1 MKYLFIGGS
10 RDGELNAVA
19 SSHEW
24 IRMPVRPTL
33 DETLGNLHPIQL
45 EYEEYR
51 MFTIG
56 GENTD
61 FILYAISGM
70 SPNQIIN
77 RLILGYR
84 KP

>member
-10 RDGELNAVA
+10 RDGELHAVKT
-19 SSHEW
+19 SREW

-33 DETLGNLHPIQL
+33 VETLEDIYPIQI

-61 FILYAISGM
+61 FILYAIAGM
-70 SPNQIIN
+70 SPNQIVN
-77 RLILGYR
+77 RLLLNY
-84 KP
+84 KPT

>member
-10 RDGELNAVA
+10 RDGELHAVA

-33 DETLGNLHPIQL
+33 GKTPGGIQL
-45 EYEEYR
+45 QIEYEEYR

-61 FILYAISGM
+61 FILYAIAGM

-77 RLILGYR
+77 RLLLSY
-84 KP
+84 KPT